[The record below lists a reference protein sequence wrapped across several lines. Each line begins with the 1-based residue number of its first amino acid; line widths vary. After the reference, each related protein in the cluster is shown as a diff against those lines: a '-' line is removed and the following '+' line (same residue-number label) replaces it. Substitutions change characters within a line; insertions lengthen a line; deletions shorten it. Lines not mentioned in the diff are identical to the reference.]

1 MTAIE
6 FVEKI
11 NSTQL
16 SSDELKGIGGEGFA
30 DTIIRRGTIVKLQND
45 FIEYGNEVLNLV
57 LNYNVSLFEV
67 INIKFDEDLYDV
79 GDDIFF
85 GWDINGDRLGFN
97 KYTKEIFAYYIESDE
112 VSSYCSPDDKTFL
125 DVLFLLHDFQNE
137 RICTNGEDEMLFLE
151 KVFIEKLKL
160 FFDNEKYVGF
170 YKIVIGYEDDD
181 EILE

>member
-16 SSDELKGIGGEGFA
+16 SSDELKGIGGEGFI
-30 DTIIRRGTIVKLQND
+30 DIVKKTGTIPKLEKE
-45 FIEYGNEVLNLV
+45 FIEYGNEILNLV
-57 LNYNVSLFEV
+57 LNYNVSIFEV
-67 INIKFDEDLYDV
+67 INITFDEDLYEVD
-79 GDDIFF
+79 DDIFF
-85 GWDINGDRLGFN
+85 GWDVNGDRLGFN
-97 KYTKEIFAYYIESDE
+97 KYTKEVFAYYIDADKI
-112 VSSYCSPDDKTFL
+112 SSYCSPDDKTFL
-125 DVLFLLHDFQNE
+125 DVLFLLHEFQNE
-137 RICTNGEDEMLFLE
+137 RTHTDREEEMLFLE
-151 KVFIEKLKL
+151 NVFIEKLKL